1 VKRYEDLAEH
11 VAALVANG
19 TLRPGDRLPSVRD
32 LRRERGVSVATVTH
46 AYQLLEARGLIETRP
61 QSGRY
66 VSERAAPRRDAA
78 ERTRSTPRATRVDV
92 SELVF
97 EILDAARVPQIA
109 PLGSAF
115 PSPLLFPWRTLARHL
130 GRAARQMNPWSTVE
144 SLPPGSLELRRQ
156 LARRYLRFG
165 TRVLPDEI
173 VVTNGAMEAL
183 HLSLQAVTKPGDAVA
198 IESPAFYA
206 CLQAI
211 EQRGLKAVEIPTDPR
226 EGVELGALERALD
239 AHKVRACWFMPSFQ
253 NPLGATMPD
262 DKKRDLVRLLEQR
275 GVPLI
280 EDDVYA
286 ELYFGTRRPRAA
298 KSFDSQGLVLH
309 CGSFSKCLAPGYRVG
324 WVAAGRF
331 AKDVQRRKVMTS
343 LATSIPVQDAIADL
357 LPHESYDAHLKKL
370 RRALASQQKSLLD
383 AIRRHFPAGCRVTK
397 PDGGYF
403 VWLELPP
410 GADSLELHRLAIDR
424 GISIAPGPIFSPRRE
439 YRRCV
444 RLNYGHPWS
453 TELERAVRTLAQL
466 AAGAS

>member
-1 VKRYEDLAEH
+1 MKRYEELAAH

-19 TLRPGDRLPSVRD
+19 TLREGDRLPSVRD

-46 AYQLLEARGLIETRP
+46 AYQLLEARGLVETRP

-66 VSERAAPRRDAA
+66 VSERAARKRAP
-78 ERTRSTPRATRVDV
+78 TRSAPRPTRVDV

-97 EILDAARVPQIA
+97 EILDAARDRRVV

-165 TRVLPDEI
+165 ARVLPDEI
-173 VVTNGAMEAL
+173 VITNGAMEAL
-183 HLSLQAVTKPGDAVA
+183 NLSLEAVTKPGDAVA
-198 IESPAFYA
+198 IESPSFYA

-211 EQRGLKAVEIPTDPR
+211 EQLGLKAVEIPTDAR
-226 EGVELGALERALD
+226 EGVALGALERALD
-239 AHKVRACWFMPSFQ
+239 THKVRACWLMTSFQ

-262 DKKRDLVRLLEQR
+262 DKKRDLVRLLERR

-309 CGSFSKCLAPGYRVG
+309 CGSFSKCLAPGYRLG

-331 AKDVQRRKVMTS
+331 ARDVQRRKVMTS
-343 LATSIPVQDAIADL
+343 LATSIPVQDAIAGL
-357 LPHESYDAHLKKL
+357 LRHESYDAHLKKL

-383 AIRRHFPAGCRVTK
+383 AVRKYFPAGCRVTK

-403 VWLELPP
+403 VWLELPE
-410 GADSLELHRLAIDR
+410 GADSLELHRLALER
-424 GISIAPGPIFSPRRE
+424 GISIAPGPIFSPKRE

-444 RLNYGHPWS
+444 RLNCGHPWS
-453 TELERAVRTLAQL
+453 TELDRTVRTLARL

>member
-1 VKRYEDLAEH
+1 MKRYEELAEH

-19 TLRPGDRLPSVRD
+19 TLREGDRLPSVRD
-32 LRRERGVSVATVTH
+32 LRRDRGVSVATVTH

-66 VSERAAPRRDAA
+66 VSDRARAKRGDVR
-78 ERTRSTPRATRVDV
+78 RSTPRATRVDV

-97 EILDAARVPQIA
+97 QILDAARDRRVV

-130 GRAARQMNPWSTVE
+130 GSAARHMNPWSTVE

-165 TRVLPDEI
+165 ARVLPDEI

-183 HLSLQAVTKPGDAVA
+183 NLSLEAVTKPGDAVA
-198 IESPAFYA
+198 IESPSFYA

-211 EQRGLKAVEIPTDPR
+211 ERLGLKAVEIPTDPR
-226 EGVELGALERALD
+226 EGVDLGALERALD
-239 AHKVRACWFMPSFQ
+239 AHKVRACWLMTSFQ

-262 DKKRDLVRLLEQR
+262 DKKRDLVRLLERR

-298 KSFDSQGLVLH
+298 KSFDAQGLVVH
-309 CGSFSKCLAPGYRVG
+309 CGSFSKCLAPGYRLG

-331 AKDVQRRKVMTS
+331 ARDVQRRKVMTS
-343 LATSIPVQDAIADL
+343 LATSIPVQDAIAGL
-357 LPHESYDAHLKKL
+357 LAHESYDAHLKKL

-383 AIRRHFPAGCRVTK
+383 AVRKHFPAGCRVTK

-403 VWLELPP
+403 VWLELPE
-410 GADSLELHRLAIDR
+410 GTDSLELHRLALER

-444 RLNYGHPWS
+444 RLNFGHPWS
-453 TELERAVRTLAQL
+453 TEVDRAVRQLARL